1 MGKRYVRAADAAAP
15 FDVSPAQAE
24 WLRRLLRER
33 HMTDSI
39 FHGAAVALSLYAS
52 NPPDFHPSRVDFGRA
67 INQLGRAGWDNE
79 NTFESQGERYT
90 TFLADLELIDD
101 DRRLT
106 PVGQQTRDELTLPI
120 HMSLKDIA
128 GQLNPGG
135 LEAAVREGE
144 AEHAAAVAAAQPEPE
159 PEPEPVVPEAAE
171 EEAPDTR
178 TSGRPRRP
186 TPPAGRRGAARAA
199 AHAARGPVGH
209 RDAGRADARL
219 RRHPARGRAAR
230 AAARRAGPGGAR
242 ARPGRRGARRGVRGV
257 GRVPHGRRADGRA
270 AAGAAGGAAR
280 AAAARPA
287 AAARRRRR
295 CRRRR
300 RPRPAPP
307 PPAPPAPEPEPAAP
321 GGMTSGDPLGAPAA
335 PPPPPAAAP
344 PPPAPAPPPPA
355 PAPPPPA
362 PPPAPVA
369 AAPPRPAEAFAAAAA
384 AATIASPA
392 PGRAGRPPRAFVA
405 GAAIRAA
412 AEEQGLRLP
421 EGVYAAVAAALAE
434 GHVVLV
440 GPAGSGK
447 TRLAL
452 AIAKAAAQARQ
463 GRRRDRRHRR
473 ATAGRPRDTLGRPG
487 DEEWERGAVV
497 DAAARGRW
505 LIVDELDRAPLDAAL
520 GDLSSFLAGVPVTL
534 PDGENA
540 PPEGWRV
547 VATAGAAGLAG
558 SPALVRRFAHVHVP
572 PPDDAELHRAI
583 DAAAGGDAV
592 AAAAVKRLLGARELG
607 PVGDGRVPRG
617 GALRRRAQRGGAGG
631 RAHAR
636 ARGARRARRA
646 AARRARRGGPPAPRR
661 AGRAERARVLGRR
674 GRGTAERAAL
684 ARAAARLDA
693 ARPLPRAAAHRARA
707 RPARAVAVRA
717 ALVPALRGLQHG
729 PPDPARAPARARS
742 PTTSLTHE
750 LCHVWQDQDHRL
762 RMWLSYL
769 HRGLRAEPARA
780 RGAPRGRRDALAA

>member
-1 MGKRYVRAADAAAP
+1 MRPIPAPRIGDAHGLLRAINQRDRLRLDEFVTAFSPDELFPPGLENALGRMRQFVSFARSAGLLNEDRGTVELTDMGKRYVRAADAEAP

-171 EEAPDTR
+171 EDAGYEDVGPAAPADAAAPAAAEPL
-178 TSGRPRRP
+178 GPPP
-186 TPPAGRRGAARAA
+186 TPPADLWDTATPDERTRAYVAIRPEDEQPAPPPAAPAPAA
-199 AHAARGPVGH
+199 PEPAPAAEEP
-209 RDAGRADARL
+209 DEEFEESAEYL
-219 RRHPARGRAAR
+219 T
-230 AAARRAGPGGAR
+230 
-242 ARPGRRGARRGVRGV
+242 
-257 GRVPHGRRADGRA
+257 
-270 AAGAAGGAAR
+270 AGGLTAAPPP
-280 AAAARPA
+280 APPEEPPAPPPLAPPPPPA
-287 AAARRRRR
+287 AQLPPTPPPA
-295 CRRRR
+295 
-300 RPRPAPP
+300 PAPP

-362 PPPAPVA
+362 PPPAPVE

-392 PGRAGRPPRAFVA
+392 PGAPASARAFVA

-421 EGVYAAVAAALAE
+421 EGVYAAIAAALAE

-452 AIAKAAAQARQ
+452 AIAKAAAQA
-463 GRRRDRRHRR
+463 GK
-473 ATAGRPRDTLGRPG
+473 AGGATVVTAGDAWSAADTLGHPG

-497 DAAARGRW
+497 EAAARGRW

-520 GDLSSFLAGVPVTL
+520 GGLSSFLAGVPVTL

-547 VATAGAAGLAG
+547 VATAGAAGLTG

-583 DAAAGGDAV
+583 EAAAGGDAV
-592 AAAAVKRLLGARELG
+592 AADAVKRLLGARELG
-607 PVGDGRVPRG
+607 PVGT
-617 GALRRRAQRGGAGG
+617 GAFL
-631 RAHAR
+631 
-636 ARGARRARRA
+636 A
-646 AARRARRGGPPAPRR
+646 AARF
-661 AGRAERARVLGRR
+661 
-674 GRGTAERAAL
+674 
-684 ARAAARLDA
+684 AAARNAEVPAGERTL
-693 ARPLPRAAAHRARA
+693 AREALAAHIAPLLGTLDEEGRR
-707 RPARAVAVRA
+707 RLA
-717 ALVPALRGLQHG
+717 ALVG
-729 PPDPARAPARARS
+729 
-742 PTTSLTHE
+742 
-750 LCHVWQDQDHRL
+750 
-762 RMWLSYL
+762 
-769 HRGLRAEPARA
+769 
-780 RGAPRGRRDALAA
+780 